1 MDKNE
6 YYNDA
11 EFEDEDDGLD
21 IDWAGLLVKLLNGWK
36 FIAVVTC
43 LAAAVGVG
51 TALLTQK
58 KYTVYV
64 TLAPEAQGRSGGGN
78 LSSITSMLGLGST
91 SIGSTSD
98 ALNITLFP
106 EICQSTQ
113 FLTQLFG
120 VLVTPY
126 VSPKQLQEG
135 ASEPQPTTLFK
146 YITKEDD
153 EPGLLQRIKESLLG
167 EQEQIPEPD
176 TVNVAQLSPK
186 QRLVVKALRASMGAD
201 VDKKTGVATISVT
214 MDDPWIATTLAD
226 TVCQRLQ
233 RYVIEYRT
241 RKAVTDLNY
250 YEKLAEESKDKMVK
264 AQSAYAA
271 SIDFDR
277 SVILQS
283 VNSEKERLQ
292 REAQLAAEIYN
303 QMAQQVEMAKA
314 KLQEVKP
321 VFAVIQPATMPER
334 PSSTS
339 RKMVVL
345 VFLFLGFCGATAWK
359 LFGED
364 LLSQIRNILQMK
376 MEEQSEGKAAES
388 VN

>member
-51 TALLTQK
+51 AALLTPK
-58 KYTVYV
+58 KYTVSV
-64 TLAPEAQGRSGGGN
+64 TLAPEIQGRSSGGS
-78 LSSITSMLGLGST
+78 LSSITSMLGLGSV
-91 SIGSTSD
+91 SLGSTSD
-98 ALNITLFP
+98 ALNIALFP
-106 EICQSTQ
+106 EISQSTQ

-120 VLVTPY
+120 VQVTPY
-126 VSPKQLQEG
+126 VSPKQLLEG
-135 ASEPQPTTLFK
+135 APEPQPTTLFN
-146 YITKEDD
+146 YITKEDE
-153 EPGLLQRIKESLLG
+153 EPGLLEQLKEHILG
-167 EQEQIPEPD
+167 KAEELPEPD
-176 TVNVAQLSPK
+176 TVNVARLSPK
-186 QRLVVKALRASMGAD
+186 QRLVVKELRKNMGAE
-201 VDKKTGVATISVT
+201 VDKKTGIATINVT

-271 SIDFDR
+271 SVDYDR

-292 REAQLAAEIYN
+292 REAQLASEIYN
-303 QMAQQVEMAKA
+303 QMAQQVELAKA

-321 VFAVIQPATMPER
+321 VFAVIQPASMPVR

>member
-51 TALLTQK
+51 IALLTPK
-58 KYTVYV
+58 KYTVSV
-64 TLAPEAQGRSGGGN
+64 TLAPEVQGRSGGGG
-78 LSSITSMLGLGST
+78 LSSITSMLGLGSA

-98 ALNITLFP
+98 ALNIALFP
-106 EICQSTQ
+106 EISQSTQ

-120 VLVTPY
+120 VQVTPY

>member
-51 TALLTQK
+51 AALLTPK
-58 KYTVYV
+58 RYTVSV
-64 TLAPEAQGRSGGGN
+64 TLAPEIQGRSSGGS
-78 LSSITSMLGLGST
+78 LSSITSMLGLGSV
-91 SIGSTSD
+91 SLGSTSD
-98 ALNITLFP
+98 ALNIALFP
-106 EICQSTQ
+106 EISQSTQ

-120 VLVTPY
+120 VQVTPY
-126 VSPKQLQEG
+126 VSPKQLLEG
-135 ASEPQPTTLFK
+135 APEPQPTTLFN
-146 YITKEDD
+146 YITKEDE
-153 EPGLLQRIKESLLG
+153 EPGLLEQLKEHILGKAEELL
-167 EQEQIPEPD
+167 EPD
-176 TVNVAQLSPK
+176 TVNVARLSPK
-186 QRLVVKALRASMGAD
+186 QRLVVKELRKNMGAE
-201 VDKKTGVATISVT
+201 VDKKTGIATINVT

-250 YEKLAEESKDKMVK
+250 YEKLAEESKDKMMK

-271 SIDFDR
+271 SVDYDR

-292 REAQLAAEIYN
+292 REAQLASEIYN
-303 QMAQQVEMAKA
+303 QMAQQVELAKA

-321 VFAVIQPATMPER
+321 VFAVIQPASMPVR

-339 RKMVVL
+339 RKMIVL

-364 LLSQIRNILQMK
+364 LLNQMK
-376 MEEQSEGKAAES
+376 SALQVKMKEQSEGIMEES
-388 VN
+388 AN